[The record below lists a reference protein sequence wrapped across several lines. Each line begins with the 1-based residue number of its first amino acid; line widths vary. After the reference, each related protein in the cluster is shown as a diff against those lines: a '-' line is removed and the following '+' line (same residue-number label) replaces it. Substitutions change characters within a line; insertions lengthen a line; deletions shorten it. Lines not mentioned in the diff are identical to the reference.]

1 MFIFVL
7 VRICSYIKHFGSKMK
22 KTSKLIAD
30 TAEQLFYQKGFGNV
44 GVDEIRDQSGCSKT
58 TLYKYF
64 GNKDNLI
71 FEILKIRDL
80 RFRQKLTETIANL
93 DHYESIIQIFKWH
106 LDWFNQVD
114 FNGCLFVRAKEEIH
128 DDQAV
133 QQMVIEH
140 KEFIRKLIYN
150 QLPQSPQQTILTN
163 QLMVILEGLI
173 NISVVYKENKSLY
186 DEMIHDSFDLVLE
199 ILSQQD

>member
-1 MFIFVL
+1 
-7 VRICSYIKHFGSKMK
+7 MK

-71 FEILKIRDL
+71 FEILKIRDS
-80 RFRQKLTETIANL
+80 RFKQKLTEAIADL
-93 DHYESIIQIFKWH
+93 DHYESIMQIFKWH
-106 LDWFNQVD
+106 LNWFNQDD

-128 DDQAV
+128 NDQAV
-133 QQMVIEH
+133 QQLVI
-140 KEFIRKLIYN
+140 
-150 QLPQSPQQTILTN
+150 
-163 QLMVILEGLI
+163 
-173 NISVVYKENKSLY
+173 
-186 DEMIHDSFDLVLE
+186 
-199 ILSQQD
+199 

>member
-1 MFIFVL
+1 
-7 VRICSYIKHFGSKMK
+7 MK

-71 FEILKIRDL
+71 FEILKIRDS
-80 RFRQKLTETIANL
+80 RFKQQLIEAIADL
-93 DHYESIIQIFKWH
+93 DHYESIMQIFKWH
-106 LDWFNQVD
+106 LDWFNRDD

-128 DDQAV
+128 NDKAV
-133 QQMVIEH
+133 QQLVIEH
-140 KEFIRKLIYN
+140 KEFIRKLIHD
-150 QLPQSPQQTILTN
+150 QLPNPPQQTTLTN

-186 DEMIHDSFDLVLE
+186 DEMIHDSFDL
-199 ILSQQD
+199 ILRLLSLHE